1 MRRRLQN
8 IKTATFWDTPWLTAD
23 VMATEA
29 EGEVAFHAGKPARV
43 PVRYR
48 RNRSWIL
55 PDAWKRGWE
64 RARVHKLLD
73 EMGGYY

>member
-1 MRRRLQN
+1 
-8 IKTATFWDTPWLTAD
+8 
-23 VMATEA
+23 MATEA
-29 EGEVAFHAGKPARV
+29 EGEVAFHAGELARV

-48 RNRSWIL
+48 RNRSSIL

-73 EMGGYY
+73 EMGGYG